1 MAKEQQRDTV
11 EDQGARQRLLDAA
24 IALFAEN
31 GYAATSVREIVSKA
45 GVTKPVLYYYFGSK
59 EGLFRAI
66 IDVAAE
72 MQEDIIE
79 RGLQYIGPT
88 VDRLINFH
96 HIIYEKLSRNRDLIV
111 VLNDIIFGP
120 KRGLPECDFHDF
132 HYRMF
137 ETLKVVYREGLTR
150 GDVVE
155 ADPDAVVQLWHAIM
169 DSAVFSELTGIF
181 PSGSVQLRDM
191 LLLAFKGLAPKE
203 RKI

>member
-1 MAKEQQRDTV
+1 MAKEQQKDTV
-11 EDQGARQRLLDAA
+11 DDQGARQRLLEAA

-72 MQEDIIE
+72 MQEEMID
-79 RGLQYIGPT
+79 RGLQFVGPT
-88 VDRLINFH
+88 VDRLMNFYR
-96 HIIYEKLSRNRDLIV
+96 IIYEKLSRNRDLIV

-120 KRGLPECDFHDF
+120 KRGVPKCNFHDF

-137 ETLKVVYREGLTR
+137 ETLKIVYHDGLKR
-150 GDVVE
+150 GDVIE
-155 ADPDAVVQLWHAIM
+155 ADPDVVVQLWHAMM
-169 DSAVFSELTGIF
+169 DSAVFTELTDMV
-181 PSGSVQLRDM
+181 PSGSVQLHDM
-191 LLLAFKGLAPKE
+191 LQLAFQGLAPKE
-203 RKI
+203 